1 MIQSKDKIDEIIEA
15 NQTQIQVSVR
25 SIACE
30 ENEWSEFI
38 PLIDNVERLL
48 YNSKLID
55 GIIIKIGS
63 FKLKLNKRHDF

>member
-15 NQTQIQVSVR
+15 NPTQIQVSVR